1 LLVVR
6 KSTER
11 STKMDEQRQKYDL
24 LMIGGSAGS
33 LSMVLKLLPLIRQ
46 KNELAIVMIFHR
58 KSTEEGTLIDVL
70 LRKTGFKVK
79 EAEEK
84 DLIEPGTVY
93 VAPADYHV
101 LIERDHTI
109 TLDDSEKVNHS
120 RPSIDVSFESAA
132 DVYGPTLACLLLS
145 GANAD
150 GAAGMLKAK
159 SKGSLILVQDP
170 RTAEVP
176 FMPESAIRTV
186 HVDFIVTAENFL
198 ESPLMQS

>member
-1 LLVVR
+1 MEKR
-6 KSTER
+6 EHR
-11 STKMDEQRQKYDL
+11 YDM

-46 KNELAIVMIFHR
+46 RDKLAIVMVFHR
-58 KSTEEGTLIDVL
+58 KNSEEGTLIDVL
-70 LRKTGFKVK
+70 LRKTGFRVK

-84 DLIEPGTVY
+84 DVIEPGTVY
-93 VAPADYHV
+93 VAPADYHL

-132 DVYGPTLACLLLS
+132 DVYGPSLACLLLS

-150 GAAGMLKAK
+150 GAAGLVKAK
-159 SKGSLILVQDP
+159 GKGSLILVQDP
-170 RTAEVP
+170 KTAEVP
-176 FMPESAIRTV
+176 FMPESAIQIV
-186 HVDFIVTAENFL
+186 DVDFLVTAENFL
-198 ESPLMQS
+198 ESPLMLS

>member
-1 LLVVR
+1 
-6 KSTER
+6 
-11 STKMDEQRQKYDL
+11 M
-24 LMIGGSAGS
+24 MGGSAGS

-46 KNELAIVMIFHR
+46 KDRLAIIMVFHR
-58 KSTEEGTLIDVL
+58 KNSEEGTLIDVL
-70 LRKTGFKVK
+70 LRKTGFRVK

-84 DLIEPGTVY
+84 DIIEPGTVY
-93 VAPADYHV
+93 VAPADYHL

-132 DVYGPTLACLLLS
+132 DVYGPSLACLLLS

-150 GAAGMLKAK
+150 GAAGLLRAK

-176 FMPESAIRTV
+176 FMPESAIQTV
-186 HVDFIVTAENFL
+186 DVDYLVTPENFL
-198 ESPLMQS
+198 QSPLMLS